1 MKFVL
6 VATPMLE
13 NNISRSNPYMPAFLI
28 TIAATIFGTL
38 QKSPFIW

>member
-13 NNISRSNPYMPAFLI
+13 NNPYMPAFLI